1 MSKIQE
7 ENWELMSVLQMPW
20 SEVKA
25 LSKSDKAFLLD
36 KASEVKAEIIK
47 HQKAQQEAMEKHQR
61 EQEQR
66 QAEMQSYL
74 APPEA

>member
-36 KASEVKAEIIK
+36 KASEVKAEII
-47 HQKAQQEAMEKHQR
+47 
-61 EQEQR
+61 
-66 QAEMQSYL
+66 
-74 APPEA
+74 